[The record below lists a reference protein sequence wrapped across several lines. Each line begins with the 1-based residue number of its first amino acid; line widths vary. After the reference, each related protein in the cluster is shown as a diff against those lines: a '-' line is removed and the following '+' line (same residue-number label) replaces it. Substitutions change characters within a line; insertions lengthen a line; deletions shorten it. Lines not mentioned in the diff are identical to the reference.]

1 MPALASAAGVDHA
14 RPGLDG
20 WRTIDTLVVG
30 PDGVDLASRFQT
42 HHPLET
48 RTIPC

>member
-1 MPALASAAGVDHA
+1 
-14 RPGLDG
+14 
-20 WRTIDTLVVG
+20 VG

>member
-1 MPALASAAGVDHA
+1 MVFSCEPGVY

-20 WRTIDTLVVG
+20 WRTIDTLVIG
-30 PDGVDLASRFQT
+30 PDGVDLASRFQI

-48 RTIPC
+48 RTLPY